1 MGCPPVA
8 KKPSM
13 ALITMS
19 SPGPEAVRAPRAR
32 PLASHLA
39 VLCLALVA
47 PILILAGIM
56 AWLYAGSERARLER
70 EALSKAHQV
79 VGATDREFAG
89 LIATIKVL
97 GLSRFLQSDDLDS
110 FDAQARQVYRRIGVN
125 VVVRSRDSRQ
135 LVTTRVPRGEP
146 LPAVVDPEPDRVV
159 MQTKQP
165 FVSNLFVGAAS
176 HRPGYIVNAPVLRDG
191 EIIYFLSLRLEP
203 ERMRDVILQAEL
215 PTGWT
220 AAVADRRGFVVAHSS
235 RHEAM
240 LSKQLPMSAQDEGT
254 PRDGVLRGGRAVGDP
269 DAGVTAFSR
278 SQLSGWIAVV
288 TVPADLIAA
297 PLRRALAVVIGLG
310 AAILALSLGLAFLF
324 ARRIEGPVA
333 ALAVE
338 AARLGRGEA
347 VHPLATRVREVN
359 ALSNVLSDADKQRQ
373 TADAALRGSEE
384 RLKLAQAA
392 GRIGAWDWDVASGHA
407 VCSESYRDL
416 YGLDPKGPGHES
428 PEAWLAQ
435 VHPDD
440 RERVIKTWKA
450 ALASGRLESEYRI
463 VRLDGSVRW
472 IVDRGRSIFDIEGR
486 PTRFIGVNVDVTERR
501 ETEQRLHELQLEL
514 LHASRLSAMGQMAA
528 ALAHELNQPLG
539 AATNFLGAARLAL
552 QSARPG
558 APQRALARIE
568 KAVEQTVR
576 AGAILGRLRDFIA
589 HGETDKRIV
598 SAPRLIEDAVALAL
612 VGAKDAAL
620 RVRFDFA
627 AEERPIVAD
636 RIQIQ
641 QVVFNLVRNALEAT
655 AGRSPRE
662 ITVASRRTANAEL
675 EISVTDTGP
684 GLGEDPEAVFRPFA
698 STKASGMG
706 IGLSICRTIVEAHGG
721 RLWAEPRP
729 GGGAAFRFTL
739 PLAPLLET
747 VHG

>member
-1 MGCPPVA
+1 MPL
-8 KKPSM
+8 S
-13 ALITMS
+13 TMS
-19 SPGPEAVRAPRAR
+19 SLGPPRAR
-32 PLASHLA
+32 PLAWHLA
-39 VLCLALVA
+39 LLCLALVV
-47 PILILAGIM
+47 PILVLAGIM
-56 AWLYAGSERARLER
+56 AWFYAGAERSRIER
-70 EALSKAHQV
+70 EALGRAHQV
-79 VGATDREFAG
+79 TAAADREFAG
-89 LIATIKVL
+89 LIATLKVMSL
-97 GLSRFLQSDDLDS
+97 TRLLQGDSLDG
-110 FDAQARQVYRRIGVN
+110 FDAQAREIQRRIGINIVL
-125 VVVRSRDSRQ
+125 RDRQSRQ
-135 LVTTRVPRGEP
+135 LVNTRVPRGAS
-146 LPAVVDPEPDRVV
+146 LPTRVDPEPDRMVA
-159 MQTKQP
+159 QTKQP
-165 FVSNLFVGAAS
+165 FVSNLFIGAVTQ
-176 HRPGYIVNAPVLRDG
+176 RPGYIVNVPVLRDG
-191 EIIYFLSLRLEP
+191 EIVYFLSMRLEP
-203 ERMRDVILQAEL
+203 ERMRDIILQTDLVAD
-215 PTGWT
+215 WT
-220 AAVADRRGFVVAHSS
+220 AIVADRRGFVVAHSS

-240 LSKQLPMSAQDEGT
+240 LNKQLPMLADNRGMGQE
-254 PRDGVLRGGRAVGDP
+254 GVLRGGSAVGDP

-278 SQLSGWIAVV
+278 SELTGWIAVV
-288 TVPADLIAA
+288 TVPADLIAS
-297 PLRRALAVVIGLG
+297 PLRRALAVVVGLG
-310 AAILALSLGLAFLF
+310 AAILALSLALAFLF

-333 ALAVE
+333 TLAVQ

-347 VHPLATRVREVN
+347 VHPLMTPVYEVN
-359 ALSNVLSDADKQRQ
+359 ALSNVLSEANKQRQ
-373 TADAALRGSEE
+373 AADAALRESEE
-384 RLKLAQAA
+384 RLQLAQAA
-392 GRIGAWDWDVASGHA
+392 GRIGAWDWDVASRRA
-407 VCSESYRDL
+407 ICSESYRNL
-416 YGLDPKGPGHES
+416 YGLDPKGPGHEN

-440 RERVIKTWKA
+440 RERVIATWQA
-450 ALASGRLESEYRI
+450 ALASGHLENEYRI
-463 VRLDGSVRW
+463 VRPDGSVRW
-472 IVDRGRSIFDIEGR
+472 IVDRGRSIFGTGGR

-501 ETEQRLHELQLEL
+501 EAEQRLHELQLEL

-576 AGAILGRLRDFIA
+576 AGAILSRLRDFIA

-612 VGAKDAAL
+612 VGTKDAAL

-627 AEERPIVAD
+627 AEEHPIVAD
-636 RIQIQ
+636 RVQIQ

-662 ITVASRRTANAEL
+662 ITIATRPTAQAEL
-675 EISVTDTGP
+675 QVSVADTGS

-698 STKASGMG
+698 STKATGMG

-739 PLAPLLET
+739 PLAPLEES
-747 VHG
+747 VHA